1 MSKQNIYNS
10 GHNWTQK
17 AAETE
22 GSSSRPPAERIRIG
36 GPDGINI
43 NFLKPFLLF
52 LIFFTAFLLTFLYLT
67 AVGTSQLCVYRVK
80 IEEEKKASYKKKET
94 YTKIEAV
101 GTGKNI

>member
-43 NFLKPFLLF
+43 NFFKT
-52 LIFFTAFLLTFLYLT
+52 FFTVFIIFYCFFVDFFILLT

-80 IEEEKKASYKKKET
+80 IEEKNTQVTKK
-94 YTKIEAV
+94 
-101 GTGKNI
+101 

>member
-80 IEEEKKASYKKKET
+80 IEEKNMQVTKK
-94 YTKIEAV
+94 
-101 GTGKNI
+101 